1 MKNTIIPKKVCNSEM
16 LWLNHR
22 KKSIHPEEVVYL
34 KSYDN
39 YTKFHLS
46 SGQII
51 LASYTMKTFELQLSN
66 KGDFTR
72 IHRGTLL
79 NLKYLTGFEKT
90 IEGNLACLSTGEK
103 IDVSRRKMKILEMN

>member
-1 MKNTIIPKKVCNSEM
+1 MKTNNNTSKTKNPAF
-16 LWLNHR
+16 LWLNHH
-22 KKSIHPEEVVYL
+22 KKSIRPEDVVYL
-34 KSYDN
+34 KSYEN

-51 LASYTMKTFELQLSN
+51 LTSYTMKSYEKQLIN

-90 IEGNLACLSTGEK
+90 SDGNIACLSTGEK
-103 IDVSRRKMKILEMN
+103 ISISRRKMKILELS